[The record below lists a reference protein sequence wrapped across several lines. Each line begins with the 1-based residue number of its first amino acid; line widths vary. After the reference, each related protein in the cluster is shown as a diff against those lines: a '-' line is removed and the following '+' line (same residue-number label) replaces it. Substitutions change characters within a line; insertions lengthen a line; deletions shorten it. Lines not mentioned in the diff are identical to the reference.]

1 MFAKR
6 GGVCLTLSNKITLSR
21 IFLIPFFMIAA
32 FPLPNQES
40 FPEWLRVTRII
51 AALVFFVVA
60 ELTDIWDGKLARKR
74 NEVTDLGKF
83 LDPIAD
89 KLLVTAALL
98 CFCAE
103 WKFYVW
109 PTMIILMREFA
120 VSGLRQ
126 IAAAKGVV
134 IAAGK
139 LGKLKT
145 TLQTTS
151 LTTLLSAKVLGLM
164 FGRHIDLFITA
175 VGHVVMGLA
184 VILTIVSGIEYFVKN
199 SKVLK

>member
-1 MFAKR
+1 
-6 GGVCLTLSNKITLSR
+6 
-21 IFLIPFFMIAA
+21 MIAV
-32 FPLPNQES
+32 FPLPYQET
-40 FPEWLRVTRII
+40 FPTWLHYVRII

-103 WKFYVW
+103 WPFYVW
-109 PTMIILMREFA
+109 PSMIILIREFA

-126 IAAAKGVV
+126 IAAVKGKV

-139 LGKLKT
+139 LGKIKT

-151 LTTLLSAKVLGLM
+151 LTTLLSAKVLGL
-164 FGRHIDLFITA
+164 IWSPLNYWITIA
-175 VGHVVMGLA
+175 GHVVMCLA
-184 VILTIVSGIEYFVKN
+184 VVMTIVSGIEYFVKN
-199 SKVLK
+199 AEVFK

>member
-1 MFAKR
+1 M
-6 GGVCLTLSNKITLSR
+6 TLSNKLTLSR

-32 FPLPNQES
+32 FPLPYQET
-40 FPEWLRVTRII
+40 FPTWLHYVRII

-103 WKFYVW
+103 WPFYVW
-109 PTMIILMREFA
+109 PSMIILIREFA

-126 IAAAKGVV
+126 IAAVKGKV

-139 LGKLKT
+139 LGKIKT

-151 LTTLLSAKVLGLM
+151 LTTLLSAKVLGL
-164 FGRHIDLFITA
+164 IWSPLNYWITIA
-175 VGHVVMGLA
+175 GHVVMCLA
-184 VILTIVSGIEYFVKN
+184 VVMTIVSGIEYFVKN
-199 SKVLK
+199 AEVFK